1 MSQSL
6 PPETPETP
14 ETPQT
19 PETPENPDL
28 SEAPPT
34 PSRPEADAAVALVEA
49 PVAAEA
55 SAPAADEA
63 LLRRALEGLLFI
75 TDRPLSAGELGRLV
89 GVKDQERI
97 AGVVEELR
105 RELEEKNGGYRLMA
119 VAEGWQMA
127 TRSDLAPYV
136 RKLFADRA
144 TMRLS
149 TAAQE
154 TLSIVAYRQPLTRA
168 EIEEIRGVEVIAA
181 LETLLEKR
189 LLKVVGRKETV
200 GRPLLYGTTPEFLRH
215 YGLRSLEDMPPIDSF
230 APDAGV
236 APQEAPAEASY
247 ARAQSEPEPES
258 QPQPEVQAEAGP
270 ALEPEPAAQPE
281 GGDTTDDGGLWPK

>member
-1 MSQSL
+1 VDPAVPSL
-6 PPETPETP
+6 
-14 ETPQT
+14 
-19 PETPENPDL
+19 
-28 SEAPPT
+28 
-34 PSRPEADAAVALVEA
+34 
-49 PVAAEA
+49 A
-55 SAPAADEA
+55 SDDA

-75 TDRPLSAGELGRLV
+75 TDRPLSAMELSRLV

-97 AGVVEELR
+97 AGCVEELR
-105 RELEEKNGGYRLMA
+105 RDLEEKNGGYRLMA

-127 TRSDLAPYV
+127 TRPELAPYV

-230 APDAGV
+230 ATEDAAAAASAAPPSDGPFAPVTVEDAVDV
-236 APQEAPAEASY
+236 APAAEGESY
-247 ARAQSEPEPES
+247 ARAPEAPSEPLPEREPETLPEPEH
-258 QPQPEVQAEAGP
+258 PETPSE
-270 ALEPEPAAQPE
+270 E
-281 GGDTTDDGGLWPK
+281 GDGEKKNLWPE